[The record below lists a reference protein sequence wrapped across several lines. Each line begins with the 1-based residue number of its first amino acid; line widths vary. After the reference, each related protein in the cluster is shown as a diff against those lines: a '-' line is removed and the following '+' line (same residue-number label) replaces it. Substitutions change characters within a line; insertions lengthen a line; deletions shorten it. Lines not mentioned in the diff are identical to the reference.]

1 VVGSDRATV
10 TLNSSDMSNIIKYEI
25 MFSPF
30 KIVQTIN
37 GVVTIIVNDDDA
49 LRYAALNAPH
59 NTYMDGYDQLIE
71 GYEIG
76 VSFTLSSDYVYGLPM
91 RAMQTFPLQQNETYR
106 LFNQDLPYHPY
117 GEIDPLYGNW
127 PYLTGHSAVMDASV
141 TWMNS
146 SETYVSVEPT
156 TNSITG
162 NNATLGSFISV
173 GGKFEFFIFGTTSGP
188 KANQ

>member
-106 LFNQDLPYHPY
+106 LFN
-117 GEIDPLYGNW
+117 
-127 PYLTGHSAVMDASV
+127 
-141 TWMNS
+141 
-146 SETYVSVEPT
+146 
-156 TNSITG
+156 
-162 NNATLGSFISV
+162 
-173 GGKFEFFIFGTTSGP
+173 
-188 KANQ
+188 